1 MEKGYLYV
9 EYKTKSNQR
18 STTKQNAQKQAQ
30 YRQQSGGYRREGDGV
45 KGSPM
50 GTRDQTYTPLFL
62 KTTCT
67 DHCCPNTLNCKKQL
81 LSAFCKVVQI
91 FLSITKCC
99 CLYTETF

>member
-1 MEKGYLYV
+1 MWNIKQKVTNDLQQN
-9 EYKTKSNQR
+9 KTHKNR
-18 STTKQNAQKQAQ
+18 LT

-62 KTTCT
+62 KTTRT

-91 FLSITKCC
+91 FPSITKCC